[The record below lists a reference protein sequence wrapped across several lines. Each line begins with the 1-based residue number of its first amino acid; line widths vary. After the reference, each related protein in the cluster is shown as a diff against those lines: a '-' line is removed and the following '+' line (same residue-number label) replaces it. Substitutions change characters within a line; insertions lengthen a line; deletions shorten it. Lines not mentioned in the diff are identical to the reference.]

1 MWPCGQVTPQTAT
14 PLRTLLYSATG
25 PRHLRLVQE
34 APRAIRGFL
43 PCVAAR
49 RCHTINTTAERTRR
63 LTPPRPGRLAL
74 TSPSTLPA
82 PLRRPLVVLAGR
94 LRRLRLLRGVSAVVL
109 FLALGLLLLFAAD
122 HWLKLTPFQLWAG
135 EIVLAVG
142 SLAIIG
148 FLVLRPL
155 CRRADAHALAALI
168 ERRYPQLCE
177 RLTSSVALV
186 ERRDLTNGAP
196 VLVELL
202 FAQTA
207 DQTQGL
213 DVSAVAPVR
222 ASLRLAAA
230 ALAALLLTTATAA
243 LSASATLY
251 PAFMEPGRSGL
262 LLHPGVRPGAGPPGR
277 RCLARHRDAA
287 ALRRSGRATAANAA
301 AADAAHRRAARRR
314 CL

>member
-1 MWPCGQVTPQTAT
+1 M
-14 PLRTLLYSATG
+14 
-25 PRHLRLVQE
+25 
-34 APRAIRGFL
+34 
-43 PCVAAR
+43 
-49 RCHTINTTAERTRR
+49 
-63 LTPPRPGRLAL
+63 

-243 LSASATLY
+243 LSASAQHFIQRLWNPVDPDFCCTLECD
-251 PAFMEPGRSGL
+251 PEP
-262 LLHPGVRPGAGPPGR
+262 VR
-277 RCLARHRDAA
+277 LDAA
-287 ALRRSGRATAANAA
+287 ASRVTVTPPPYVDPVAQPPQTQPPLTLRTAVQHGAVAFDLRFTRPVAGRTWNSPTWPPASAAEY
-301 AADAAHRRAARRR
+301 R
-314 CL
+314 CH